1 MSDGRL
7 AGKVALVCG
16 AGQTPG
22 ATMGNGRATAL
33 RFAQEGALVAA
44 ADLNLESAEETAAM
58 VRAEGGRAVGLPL
71 DVADEGSVQ
80 EVVAATTA
88 EFGRLDVL
96 HNNVGVSVVAGDADL
111 MDIEHEALHRIL
123 AINLEGMA
131 LTCRTA
137 LRVMRGQGSGSITN
151 VSSIAVHFDYALI
164 GYRTSKAAVITL
176 TESVAIRNAAYG
188 IRANVI
194 VPGLIETPTAIDS
207 RVARGA
213 DREQLRA
220 ERNARVPLKG
230 GMGSA
235 WDVANAALFL
245 HSDEAKFV
253 TGAKLTV
260 DGGHSLALT

>member
-1 MSDGRL
+1 M

-16 AGQTPG
+16 AGQTAG
-22 ATMGNGRATAL
+22 AALGNGRATAL
-33 RFAQEGALVAA
+33 RFAQEGAPVVA
-44 ADLNLESAEETAAM
+44 ADLNRESAEETAALI
-58 VRAEGGRAVGLPL
+58 RAEGGRALAIAL
-71 DVADEGSVQ
+71 DVADEDSVRRA
-80 EVVAATTA
+80 VAATTA

-111 MDIEHEALHRIL
+111 MDIEHDALRRIL
-123 AINLEGMA
+123 AINFEGMA
-131 LTCRTA
+131 LTCRHA
-137 LRVMRGQGSGSITN
+137 LRVMREQGTGSITN
-151 VSSIAVHFDYALI
+151 VSSIAVRFDYALI
-164 GYRTSKAAVITL
+164 GYRTSKAAVNTL
-176 TESVAIRNAAYG
+176 TESVAIRNAPYG

-194 VPGLIETPTAIDS
+194 IPGLIETPTAIDT

-213 DREQLRA
+213 DRVELRA

-245 HSDEAKFV
+245 NSDEAKFV

-260 DGGHSLALT
+260 DGGHTLALT